1 MFVLRVQQLLL
12 WQVLKVV
19 QEIMVCEKV
28 QFTLNSEDD
37 TPKILLPWTPAVYQE
52 MELIVTGG
60 QLPSYDSRDLFFS
73 SLKTHG
79 DLMFSPQCRLC
90 KSIE

>member
-1 MFVLRVQQLLL
+1 
-12 WQVLKVV
+12 
-19 QEIMVCEKV
+19 MVCEKV

-60 QLPSYDSRDLFFS
+60 Q
-73 SLKTHG
+73 SLAMVLVTYS
-79 DLMFSPQCRLC
+79 FPV
-90 KSIE
+90 